1 MGPGPASDSL
11 VNVEILP
18 GVRKLEFR
26 KVDDSTQ
33 LTILAGTVKLK
44 QGTALF
50 FCDSC
55 VTNKKIKVNS
65 TEKPESGMGIENT
78 MKRLQLVYPG
88 RHSIRM
94 DDNDKSFAVELN
106 IQLES

>member
-1 MGPGPASDSL
+1 MEEACEINISIA
-11 VNVEILP
+11 VE
-18 GVRKLEFR
+18 G
-26 KVDDSTQ
+26 DT
-33 LTILAGTVKLK
+33 LTLK
-44 QGTALF
+44 
-50 FCDSC
+50 
-55 VTNKKIKVNS
+55 VTNKKIKINS